1 MYPLQPLWLRPGLG
15 LIVLSTCHFEV
26 FTVIILIR
34 TLVFFINMDVDG
46 DDEEDSLDSSDDD
59 SIIIILSAASEALA
73 EQGIKWHGVR
83 MKWHLHVEML
93 TMKTCLIPC
102 IA

>member
-1 MYPLQPLWLRPGLG
+1 
-15 LIVLSTCHFEV
+15 
-26 FTVIILIR
+26 
-34 TLVFFINMDVDG
+34 MDVDG

-83 MKWHLHVEML
+83 IRWHLHVEML